1 MSLCTPL
8 HGLGHEHQRPDR
20 DSSADFGDVHVT
32 EEWKDQY
39 CKDQNLTEITPFDP
53 FSILLYPEDER
64 MERNL
69 GDAVWFTKPSTD
81 INREVSEF
89 DKVALNNLYCP
100 CKGPCYSPTQ
110 SCSVTGLWYCG
121 R

>member
-1 MSLCTPL
+1 MSFCTPL
-8 HGLGHEHQRPDR
+8 VYVMSISDQIDLSVDV
-20 DSSADFGDVHVT
+20 GDVQVT

-64 MERNL
+64 MESNL
-69 GDAVWFTKPSTD
+69 GDAVWFTKPYTD
-81 INREVSEF
+81 INREVSEL
-89 DKVALNNLYCP
+89 DKVALNNLYRP
-100 CKGPCYSPTQ
+100 CKEPYYSPTQ
-110 SCSVTGLWYCG
+110 SRSVTGLWYCG